1 VGNYLF
7 ERSGSE
13 DGGGEADSS
22 LQADVTGAL
31 RELDWVENFTLQADD
46 GDGSVVVA
54 DVHFDPDW
62 PDTANPEYLAEVFE
76 RFGVRIIPTPGLA
89 VGKVVAAD
97 PLRVGTVTNDD
108 AITLFVFDE

>member
-1 VGNYLF
+1 MGNYLF
-7 ERSGSE
+7 ERSSTEGAG
-13 DGGGEADSS
+13 DDAGSS
-22 LQADVTGAL
+22 LEDDVSGAL
-31 RELDWVENFTLQADD
+31 RELDWVENFTLQSDD

-76 RFGVRIIPTPGLA
+76 RFGVRIIPTPSPV
-89 VGKVVAAD
+89 VGKVIAAD

-108 AITLFVFDE
+108 AITLFVLDD